1 MSSAGRGA
9 FETTVEVLLE
19 AGGLDVESEDFGREG
34 MLGGQVFGA
43 PDTLLPASVSHRA
56 IMRLLVGQGN
66 CSGLGRFAVAYSL
79 PGID

>member
-1 MSSAGRGA
+1 
-9 FETTVEVLLE
+9 
-19 AGGLDVESEDFGREG
+19 

>member
-1 MSSAGRGA
+1 LSSGRGGA
-9 FETTVEVLLE
+9 FEATVKVLLE
-19 AGGLDVESEDFGREG
+19 TGSLDVETEDFGRER

-56 IMRLLVGQGN
+56 IMGLRAEQGN
-66 CSGLGRFAVAYSL
+66 CSGLGRVTVAYSL